1 MESLT
6 SWDIRVTIDLFLGGI
21 GIGAFLLSVLATLYD
36 RERYYFST
44 ARLAAVIAPISVG
57 LGLLA
62 LIFKLGVPMRAVMT
76 LWYVNPQSVMTI
88 GVFLQ
93 TGFMI
98 FSLIYLLLLF
108 SKKLKFDRTFRG
120 VQFIGCFFAVG
131 VGLYHGL
138 FLSSLGRVLW
148 TEMIPG
154 IFLIS
159 SLATGV
165 ATVMLIQAM
174 IGHTGTFTSDSPSRI
189 SYPAILLGLLAV
201 QFLSVLL
208 WQFFTGRLEL
218 EQNISYAY
226 FMERF
231 GLVWNG
237 FVLVLGIVLPAIL
250 AAFSLLA
257 SKGILN
263 RGMAFV
269 LALLILVGAFTLKHL
284 IIMGGQVVVALQALS

>member
-1 MESLT
+1 V
-6 SWDIRVTIDLFLGGI
+6 RVAGI
-21 GIGAFLLSVLATLYD
+21 
-36 RERYYFST
+36 
-44 ARLAAVIAPISVG
+44 IAPISVG

-62 LIFKLGVPMRAVMT
+62 LVVKLGVPLRAITT
-76 LWYVNPQSVMTI
+76 LWHVNPQSVMTV

-98 FSLIYLLLLF
+98 FSVIYLILLF
-108 SKKLKFDRTFRG
+108 SKDPQFDRKFRTI
-120 VQFIGCFFAVG
+120 QIFGCFFAIS

-165 ATVMLIQAM
+165 AAVMLIQALR
-174 IGHTGTFTSDSPSRI
+174 GDAATLTRSLSSGI

-231 GLVWNG
+231 GPVWNW
-237 FVLVLGIVLPAIL
+237 LVLIFGMVIPAIL
-250 AAFSLLA
+250 AAFLLLK
-257 SKGILN
+257 SKGVVGREMALILT
-263 RGMAFV
+263 
-269 LALLILVGAFTLKHL
+269 LLILMGAFTLKHL
-284 IIMGGQVVVALQALS
+284 IIIGGQVVVPLQAMF

>member
-21 GIGAFLLSVLATLYD
+21 GIGAFLLSSLASLYD
-36 RERYYFST
+36 RDRYLST
-44 ARLAAVIAPISVG
+44 VKMAGIIAPIFVG

-62 LIFKLGVPMRAVMT
+62 LLVKLGVPGKAITT
-76 LWYVNPQSVMTI
+76 LWYVNPQSVMTV

-98 FSLIYLLLLF
+98 FSVIYILLLF
-108 SKKLKFDRTFRG
+108 SKDPQFDLRFR
-120 VQFIGCFFAVG
+120 VIQSFGCFFAVS

-165 ATVMLIQAM
+165 AAVMLIQALN
-174 IGHTGTFTSDSPSRI
+174 GDTAVLTFSSSSRI

-201 QFLSVLL
+201 QFISVLL

-218 EQNISYAY
+218 EQSISYAY

-231 GLVWNG
+231 GLAWNWV
-237 FVLVLGIVLPAIL
+237 VLILGIVIPATI
-250 AAFSLLA
+250 AAVSLL
-257 SKGILN
+257 KFNGKLE
-263 RGMAFV
+263 REMAFIM
-269 LALLILVGAFTLKHL
+269 ALLILIGAFILKHL
-284 IIMGGQVVVALQALS
+284 MIMGGQVVVPLQALS

>member
-1 MESLT
+1 MEFLT

-21 GIGAFLLSVLATLYD
+21 GVGAFLLSVLASLYD
-36 RERYYFST
+36 RNRYFST
-44 ARLAAVIAPISVG
+44 VKLAAVLAPVCVG

-62 LIFKLGVPMRAVMT
+62 LITKLGVPMRGITT
-76 LWYVNPQSVMTI
+76 LWYVNPESVMTV

-93 TGFMI
+93 TAFMI
-98 FSLIYLLLLF
+98 VSVLYVFLLF
-108 SKKLKFDRTFRG
+108 TRTHEFDQRLRT
-120 VQFIGCFFAVG
+120 VQGLGCFFAIG

-165 ATVMLIQAM
+165 AAVMMIQAM
-174 IGHTGTFTSDSPSRI
+174 SGDTAVLNDRSPARI

-218 EQNISYAY
+218 EQSLSYAH

-231 GLVWNG
+231 GTAWNWLVM
-237 FVLVLGIVLPAIL
+237 VLGILIPAIW
-250 AAFSLLA
+250 AAFFLTRA
-257 SKGILN
+257 KGMMG
-263 RGMAFV
+263 RGAALV
-269 LALLILVGAFTLKHL
+269 LAVLILAGAFTLKHL
-284 IIMGGQVVVALQALS
+284 MIMGGQLVVPLQLLS

>member
-1 MESLT
+1 MEFLS
-6 SWDIRVTIDLFLGGI
+6 SWDIRVTIDLFLGGV
-21 GIGAFLLSVLATLYD
+21 GIGAFLLSVLASLYE
-36 RERYYFST
+36 RERYLST
-44 ARLAAVIAPISVG
+44 VRLGAIIGPVAVG

-62 LIFKLGVPMRAVMT
+62 LVFKLGVPGRAIVT
-76 LWYVNPQSVMTI
+76 LWYVNPESVMTI

-98 FSLIYLLLLF
+98 FSLVYLLLLL
-108 SKKLKFDRTFRG
+108 SKDVQFDAKFRT
-120 VQFIGCFFAVG
+120 VQFIGCFFAIG

-165 ATVMLIQAM
+165 AAVMLIQAI
-174 IGHTGTFTSDSPSRI
+174 IGDTATWKEDTRARI
-189 SYPAILLGLLAV
+189 SFPAILLGLMAV

-218 EQNISYAY
+218 EQNISYAH

-231 GLVWNG
+231 GLLWNAV
-237 FVLVLGIVLPAIL
+237 VLVLGIVLPAVL
-250 AAFSLLA
+250 AAVALLA
-257 SKGILN
+257 TKGTLG
-263 RGMAFV
+263 RGTAFV
-269 LALLILVGAFTLKHL
+269 MALLILVGAFTLKHL
-284 IIMGGQVVVALQALS
+284 MIMGGQVVVALQVLS

>member
-1 MESLT
+1 MEFLT

-21 GIGAFLLSVLATLYD
+21 GIGAFLLSVLASLYD
-36 RERYYFST
+36 RNRYFST
-44 ARLAAVIAPISVG
+44 VKLAAVIAPVCVG

-62 LIFKLGVPMRAVMT
+62 LITKLGVPLRGITT
-76 LWYVNPQSVMTI
+76 LWHVNFQSVMTI

-98 FSLIYLLLLF
+98 VSVVYAFF
-108 SKKLKFDRTFRG
+108 VFAQTREFDRRLRA
-120 VQFIGCFFAVG
+120 VQGLGCFFAIT

-165 ATVMLIQAM
+165 AAVMLIQALNGDTA
-174 IGHTGTFTSDSPSRI
+174 ILNDRSPARI

-218 EQNISYAY
+218 EQSVSYAQ
-226 FMERF
+226 FM
-231 GLVWNG
+231 
-237 FVLVLGIVLPAIL
+237 
-250 AAFSLLA
+250 
-257 SKGILN
+257 
-263 RGMAFV
+263 
-269 LALLILVGAFTLKHL
+269 
-284 IIMGGQVVVALQALS
+284 

>member
-21 GIGAFLLSVLATLYD
+21 GIGAFLLSSLASLYD
-36 RERYYFST
+36 RDRYLST
-44 ARLAAVIAPISVG
+44 VKMAGIIGPIFVG

-62 LIFKLGVPMRAVMT
+62 LLVKLGVPGKAITT
-76 LWYVNPQSVMTI
+76 LWYVNPQSVMTV

-98 FSLIYLLLLF
+98 FSVIYILLLF
-108 SKKLKFDRTFRG
+108 SKDPQFDLRFR
-120 VQFIGCFFAVG
+120 VIQSFGCFFAVS

-165 ATVMLIQAM
+165 AAVMLIQALN
-174 IGHTGTFTSDSPSRI
+174 GDTSVLTFSSSSRI

-201 QFLSVLL
+201 QFISVLL

-218 EQNISYAY
+218 EQSISYAY

-231 GLVWNG
+231 GLAWNWV
-237 FVLVLGIVLPAIL
+237 VLILGIVIPATI
-250 AAFSLLA
+250 AAVSLL
-257 SKGILN
+257 KFNGKLE
-263 RGMAFV
+263 REMAFIM
-269 LALLILVGAFTLKHL
+269 ALLILIGAFILKHL
-284 IIMGGQVVVALQALS
+284 MIMGGQVVVPLQALS

>member
-21 GIGAFLLSVLATLYD
+21 GIGAFLLSVLASVYD
-36 RERYYFST
+36 RERYLST
-44 ARLAAVIAPISVG
+44 VRLAALIAPVAVG

-62 LIFKLGVPMRAVMT
+62 LIFKLGVPSRAFVT
-76 LWYVNPQSVMTI
+76 LWYVNPESVMTI

-98 FSLIYLLLLF
+98 FSLLYLIMLY
-108 SKKLKFDRTFRG
+108 SKEVKFDAKFRT
-120 VQFIGCFFAVG
+120 VQFIGCFFAIG

-165 ATVMLIQAM
+165 ATVMLVQA
-174 IGHTGTFTSDSPSRI
+174 ILGDTATWTEATQSRI
-189 SYPAILLGLLAV
+189 SYPAILLGLMAV

-218 EQNISYAY
+218 EQNISYVH

-231 GLVWNG
+231 GVLWNSV
-237 FVLVLGIVLPAIL
+237 VLVLGIVLPAVL
-250 AAFSLLA
+250 AAFALLA
-257 SKGILN
+257 TKGTLG

-269 LALLILVGAFTLKHL
+269 IALLVLVGAFTLKHL
-284 IIMGGQVVVALQALS
+284 MIMGGQVVVALQALS

>member
-6 SWDIRVTIDLFLGGI
+6 AWNGLVTIDLFLGGI
-21 GIGAFLLSVLATLYD
+21 GIGAFLLSALASLYD
-36 RERYYFST
+36 RDRYFST
-44 ARLAAVIAPISVG
+44 VKVAAIIAPISVG
-57 LGLLA
+57 LGLLV
-62 LIFKLGVPMRAVMT
+62 LVVKLGVPLRAITT
-76 LWYVNPQSVMTI
+76 LWHVNPQSVMTV
-88 GVFLQ
+88 GVYLQ

-98 FSLIYLLLLF
+98 FSMIYLILLF
-108 SKKLKFDRTFRG
+108 SKDPQFDSRFRT
-120 VQFIGCFFAVG
+120 VQIFGCFFAIS

-165 ATVMLIQAM
+165 AAVMLIQALR
-174 IGHTGTFTSDSPSRI
+174 GDAASLTYSSSSGI

-218 EQNISYAY
+218 EQSISYAY

-231 GLVWNG
+231 GTVWNW
-237 FVLVLGIVLPAIL
+237 LVLILGMVIPAGL
-250 AAFSLLA
+250 ATYSLLK
-257 SKGILN
+257 SKGIVG
-263 RGMAFV
+263 REMAFIMT
-269 LALLILVGAFTLKHL
+269 LLILMGVFTLKHL
-284 IIMGGQVVVALQALS
+284 IIIGGQVVVPLQAMF

>member
-1 MESLT
+1 METLT

-36 RERYYFST
+36 RERYFST
-44 ARLAAVIAPISVG
+44 VRLAAIIGPIFVG

-62 LIFKLGVPMRAVMT
+62 LIFKLGVPTRGFLT
-76 LWYVNPQSVMTI
+76 LWYVNPESVMTI

-98 FSLIYLLLLF
+98 FSLVYLFLLF
-108 SKKLKFDRTFRG
+108 SKDLKFDRKFRG
-120 VQFIGCFFAVG
+120 VQLIGCFFAIS

-154 IFLIS
+154 MFLIS

-174 IGHTGTFTSDSPSRI
+174 IGDTGTLTSDSSSRI

-231 GLVWNG
+231 GLVWNWL
-237 FVLVLGIVLPAIL
+237 VLILGIVLPAIL

-257 SKGILN
+257 SKGILG

-284 IIMGGQVVVALQALS
+284 MIMGGQVVVALQALS